1 LIDSIR
7 ISKIVIQNKNRR
19 IAMSIAVG
27 QVYKHKYSNNNYI
40 IYDVVGL
47 GGAVPS
53 ETPIVFLKLASRPA
67 LLSNPQLYITITG
80 RQLLDYFDP
89 IIHK

>member
-1 LIDSIR
+1 
-7 ISKIVIQNKNRR
+7 
-19 IAMSIAVG
+19 MPFAVG
-27 QVYKHKYSNNNYI
+27 QIFKHKYSNNNYI
-40 IYDVVGL
+40 IYDVVGQ

-67 LLSNPQLYITITG
+67 LLTSPQLYITISG
-80 RQLLDYFDP
+80 RELRNYFDP